1 MIEDIIK
8 KLVKGSNL
16 TALETEKVFKQIMSG
31 KLDSDSIAVFLMALS
46 VKGET
51 ATEITAAAKI
61 MRKYAS
67 SIKVA
72 KGSEP
77 ILDTCGTGGSG
88 IDTFNISTASAFVVA
103 GCGVKVAKHG
113 NRSVSSACGSAD
125 VLEEL
130 GVNIS
135 LSPKQVE
142 KCIKAIGIGFMFAPL
157 FHPAM
162 KHAMPA
168 RRALGVRTIFN
179 ILGPLSNPANA
190 TCQVLGVYDKA
201 LTTLMAKVLSNLG
214 VKRAF
219 VVHGLEGLDEISILG
234 ETQVSELRN
243 KKVRTYKISPSKLGF
258 NRASLKDIKGKNK
271 KENAKI
277 ILSVL
282 KGAKGSKRDAVVLN
296 AGFALVA
303 AGRAKNI
310 KDAIKLAE
318 HSIDSGAAIAKLK
331 QLKVFTKK

>member
-1 MIEDIIK
+1 MIKDIIK
-8 KLVKGSNL
+8 KLVRGSNL

-51 ATEITAAAKI
+51 AIEITAAAKI

-72 KGSEP
+72 KKNEP
-77 ILDTCGTGGSG
+77 VLDTCGTGGSG

-113 NRSVSSACGSAD
+113 NRSVSSNCGSAD

-130 GVNIS
+130 GVNIL

-142 KCIKAIGIGFMFAPL
+142 KCIKKIGIGFMFAPL

-168 RRALGVRTIFN
+168 RKTLGVRTIFN

-190 TCQVLGVYDKA
+190 TCQILGVYDKN
-201 LTTLMAKVLSNLG
+201 LTTLMAKALSNLK

-219 VVHGLEGLDEISILG
+219 VVHGQNGLDEISISG
-234 ETQVSELRN
+234 PTKVSELRN
-243 KKVRTYKISPSKLGF
+243 KKIKTYKIDPLKLGF
-258 NRASLKDIKGKNK
+258 KRASLKDIKGKTK
-271 KENAKI
+271 KQNAKI

-282 KGAKGSKRDAVVLN
+282 KGAKGPKRDAVLLN
-296 AGFALVA
+296 AAFALVA
-303 AGRAKNI
+303 AGKARNI
-310 KDAIKLAE
+310 KSAIKLAE
-318 HSIDSGAAIAKLK
+318 YSIDSSAAMEKLN
-331 QLKVFTKK
+331 QLKVFG

>member
-243 KKVRTYKISPSKLGF
+243 KKIRTYKISSSKLGF